1 MPLEPLKVDHNREG
15 LSHASPVL
23 AGLRQE
29 ALKGGFGIASLD
41 LSGSTQMPKF
51 GRSFSVVETFENAG
65 HVGAISPQRPCG
77 QTGQALALPLRP
89 KEIPRSEAKGR
100 SQDRVHDALESVPPR
115 ARVRGREDQN
125 HKRG

>member
-1 MPLEPLKVDHNREG
+1 MPLEPLTEDHNNEG

-77 QTGQALALPLRP
+77 QTALPRFAWIMP
-89 KEIPRSEAKGR
+89 QGEHAGGAGR
-100 SQDRVHDALESVPPR
+100 SWRDRTSA
-115 ARVRGREDQN
+115 A
-125 HKRG
+125 